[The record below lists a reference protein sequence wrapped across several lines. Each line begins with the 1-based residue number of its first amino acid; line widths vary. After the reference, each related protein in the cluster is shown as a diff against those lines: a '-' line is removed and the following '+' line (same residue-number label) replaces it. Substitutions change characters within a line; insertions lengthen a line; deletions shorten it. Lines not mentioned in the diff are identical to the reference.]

1 MAITAGCAVGPDF
14 KRPAAPTVNEYTS
27 EGLPSQTVSVATSAG
42 EAQRFANGQE
52 IPAQWWSLFHSEPL
66 NQLIESALRANPDL
80 QAAEAALR
88 VARENVLAQRGAYFP
103 SVDAHAGPTRQSVA
117 DALASPVAS
126 GSDLFTLHTVQ
137 LNISY
142 APDVFGANRRQ
153 VESLTALAEAQRF
166 QREAAYL
173 TLTSNIVVAAIQEAS
188 LRAQI
193 SAARDII
200 ALANQQLEMFRR
212 QQAAG
217 QIGAADV
224 AAQEAIVAQAQAALP
239 PLEKQLTQQR
249 DLLAVL
255 AGRFPSE
262 RLSQQFQLASLKLPE
277 ELPVSLPS
285 RLVEQRPD
293 VRAAEGQLHAASAQ
307 IGVAMANRLPN
318 ITLTANAGSAALELS
333 KLFTS
338 GTGFWSLGAD
348 LAQPIFDG
356 GTLRHR
362 QRAAEAA
369 YDQAAAQYRST
380 VLLAFQNVA
389 DALNA
394 IQSDANALSAAAN
407 SEQAASKSLAI
418 ARRQWE
424 LGAVSYLS
432 VVSAEQTY
440 YQTVTALVQAKANR
454 FADTAA
460 LFEALGGGWWNRA
473 GALAAGSASSD
484 IANRTAASVQGV
496 SVDSITKESRWSVE
510 R

>member
-1 MAITAGCAVGPDF
+1 
-14 KRPAAPTVNEYTS
+14 
-27 EGLPSQTVSVATSAG
+27 
-42 EAQRFANGQE
+42 
-52 IPAQWWSLFHSEPL
+52 
-66 NQLIESALRANPDL
+66 
-80 QAAEAALR
+80 
-88 VARENVLAQRGAYFP
+88 
-103 SVDAHAGPTRQSVA
+103 
-117 DALASPVAS
+117 
-126 GSDLFTLHTVQ
+126 
-137 LNISY
+137 
-142 APDVFGANRRQ
+142 
-153 VESLTALAEAQRF
+153 
-166 QREAAYL
+166 
-173 TLTSNIVVAAIQEAS
+173 
-188 LRAQI
+188 
-193 SAARDII
+193 
-200 ALANQQLEMFRR
+200 
-212 QQAAG
+212 
-217 QIGAADV
+217 
-224 AAQEAIVAQAQAALP
+224 
-239 PLEKQLTQQR
+239 
-249 DLLAVL
+249 
-255 AGRFPSE
+255 
-262 RLSQQFQLASLKLPE
+262 
-277 ELPVSLPS
+277 
-285 RLVEQRPD
+285 
-293 VRAAEGQLHAASAQ
+293 LHAASAQ